1 VCVNWS
7 IMEGRNREEGIAQVN
22 TDVRQ
27 SRGWVDGRRLRLTAG
42 AVVQLFGDQR
52 VEDMMDG
59 R

>member
-1 VCVNWS
+1 
-7 IMEGRNREEGIAQVN
+7 MEGRNREEGIAQVN

-52 VEDMMDG
+52 VEDTMDG